1 MVTPSWRKSILTVG
15 NVRLLILIA
24 DLALVGGLIWLGW
37 RALG

>member
-24 DLALVGGLIWLGW
+24 DLAVIAGIVCLARHI
-37 RALG
+37 AS